1 MRVPKHHHLTHAAGR
16 RQAVADLGLAP
27 GQVRRFARVQVD
39 GVWGQ
44 AWVKALAADRF
55 VFLFA
60 AGGLNHLEARYAG
73 RWTIEQC
80 FQNLKGRGFNLEATH
95 LRCFHK
101 LRKLVALVSLAY
113 AFCLGVGAVAHGG
126 RRPVARKNHGRPA
139 ASLSR
144 HGLNLLRRITRP
156 LTPTDDP
163 MARLVE
169 TVLNWTRRQLAR
181 SQLLKIVG

>member
-1 MRVPKHHHLTHAAGR
+1 MDFVVRVPKHHHLTHAAGR

-44 AWVKALAADRF
+44 AWVKALAADEF

-60 AGGLNHLEARYAG
+60 ADGLHHLEPLYAG

-95 LRCFHK
+95 LRCLHK
-101 LRKLVALVSLAY
+101 LRKLVALVSLTY
-113 AFCLGVGAVAHGG
+113 TFYLGVGQADEGG
-126 RRPVARKNHGRPA
+126 
-139 ASLSR
+139 
-144 HGLNLLRRITRP
+144 
-156 LTPTDDP
+156 
-163 MARLVE
+163 
-169 TVLNWTRRQLAR
+169 
-181 SQLLKIVG
+181 